1 MRQKSTN
8 DLNQELMAQPNLDK
22 YITENETHFTDVDIS
37 AFLLELYE
45 RCRLSKAEL
54 ARQAGMSEVY
64 LHQIFSGR
72 RKPSRDRLL
81 CLCAGLEAGLEDI
94 QQLLKQAG
102 YAPPLPQAEA
112 GRHHHPRHPF
122 SHAAERD
129 ERQAVFRERKDAF
142 LRGDTAPPP
151 ARRFLVFSHPLIKRK
166 NFCAI

>member
-1 MRQKSTN
+1 MRHKSTN

-64 LHQIFSGR
+64 LHQVFSGR

-81 CLCAGLEAGLEDI
+81 CLCIGMDAGLEAV
-94 QQLLKQAG
+94 QQLLKRVG
-102 YAPPLPQAEA
+102 YAPIYPKLKRDAIISHGLLHHTPLAEINDKL
-112 GRHHHPRHPF
+112 F
-122 SHAAERD
+122 SEN
-129 ERQAVFRERKDAF
+129 EKTLF
-142 LRGDTAPPP
+142 
-151 ARRFLVFSHPLIKRK
+151 
-166 NFCAI
+166 

>member
-72 RKPSRDRLL
+72 RKPSRDRLP

-94 QQLLKQAG
+94 QRLLKQAG
-102 YAPPLPQAEA
+102 YAPLYPKLKRDAIIIHGILSHTPLNEMNDKL
-112 GRHHHPRHPF
+112 F
-122 SHAAERD
+122 SENERTL
-129 ERQAVFRERKDAF
+129 F
-142 LRGDTAPPP
+142 
-151 ARRFLVFSHPLIKRK
+151 
-166 NFCAI
+166 